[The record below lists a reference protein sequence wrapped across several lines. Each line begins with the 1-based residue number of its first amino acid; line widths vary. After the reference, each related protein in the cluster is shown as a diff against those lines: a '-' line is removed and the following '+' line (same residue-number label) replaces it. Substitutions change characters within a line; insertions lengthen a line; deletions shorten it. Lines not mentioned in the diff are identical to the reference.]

1 MLVGPLMCDVTEEIL
16 YSFWLGVI
24 LDQGDMQALLQI
36 DVKLL
41 IPHRLN
47 LILASAGLE
56 MIRKD

>member
-1 MLVGPLMCDVTEEIL
+1 
-16 YSFWLGVI
+16 
-24 LDQGDMQALLQI
+24 MQALLQI